1 MVNSAAHV
9 TETAFTRID
18 HVFTNNTNTFIEVYI
33 PDYSL
38 SDHNPVVYTWKC
50 KISCSKNQGHKFRH
64 YRSVK
69 SFHEDNFSRGFIMSA
84 LGIYFQFKR
93 SN

>member
-38 SDHNPVVYTWKC
+38 SDHYPVVYTWIC
-50 KISCSKNQGHKFRH
+50 KISCSKNQGHIFIH

-93 SN
+93 SK